1 MKYIL
6 KAPLGAAVALVL
18 VTPAMA
24 QESSGSSEDGNWTG
38 LYAGGSIG
46 LGRADDKKS
55 ERLIFDT
62 DGDGDFDDAVT
73 SGGSDIFTGYCS
85 GRSRTGDAADG
96 CIKDRTGTDWAGHV
110 GYDMQFG
117 NIVAGVVAEGG
128 IADITDSA
136 TGFTS
141 EPGDYTLTRRL
152 KENAALRARLGYS
165 MGNTLFYLTGGGAYG
180 KINNRFSSSNA
191 ANAFADSGDSDAW
204 GWTAGAGVE
213 QKVADNFSV
222 GLLYKY
228 TSLDPDDYSVAVSQG
243 TAPATGPFTN
253 PATTSGQTL
262 ISRSN
267 DDFNYHTAKITAS
280 YRF

>member
-1 MKYIL
+1 MKYII
-6 KAPLGAAVALVL
+6 KAPLGAMVALALSTPVL
-18 VTPAMA
+18 A
-24 QESSGSSEDGNWTG
+24 QDGAGSGERNWTG
-38 LYAGGSIG
+38 PYVGGSIG
-46 LGRADDKKS
+46 LGRVDNKRN
-55 ERLIFDT
+55 EQLTFDT
-62 DGDGDFDDAVT
+62 DGDGNSDDAVT
-73 SGGSDIFTGYCS
+73 TGGTDTFTGYCG
-85 GRSRTGDAADG
+85 GRSRSGSAADG

-128 IADITDSA
+128 VADVTDSV

-141 EPGDYTLTRRL
+141 EPGDYTLSRRL
-152 KENAALRARLGYS
+152 KENAALRARLGYAA
-165 MGNTLFYLTGGGAYG
+165 GNTLFYLTGGGAYG
-180 KINNRFSSSNA
+180 KINNRFATSNS
-191 ANAFADSGDSDAW
+191 ANAFSDNGDGDAW

-213 QKVADNFSV
+213 QKISDNFSV

-228 TSLDPDDYSVAVSQG
+228 TSLNPDDYEVTVAQG

-253 PATTSGQTL
+253 PATTNGQTL

-267 DDFNYHTAKITAS
+267 DDFNYHAAKISAS